1 MVAEISESSIE
12 KIQEEL
18 NSLTLQDQYVFNQHI
33 LRLSRKLD
41 SLIAEYLEGVN

>member
-12 KIQEEL
+12 KIQDEL
-18 NSLTLQDQYVFNQHI
+18 NSLTIQDQGVSSQYI
-33 LRLSRKLD
+33 LRLSGKLD